1 MNKINKIKK
10 AVVTGAAGFAGY
22 SLTTHLLHHGYEVF
36 AICRPHSSHNKRLES
51 ANIIHTLECDVEKGS
66 IEIAKTIIDEREI
79 VNKLHVIELDS
90 SEYSEIV
97 NHVDSD
103 CDYFFHLTWSGG
115 RDEFNNQFSNV
126 DQALAVTETAS
137 KLGCKR
143 FICTGS
149 QAEYGVQS
157 GLITE
162 DLMPKPIYA
171 YGSAKT
177 AAMYLTKIRAEQ
189 LGIEWIWGRIF
200 SLYGLYEPA
209 GRMLPDLINKLRNGE
224 TAKLSD
230 CSQNW
235 DYLDAGDAAEA
246 IIALGERGHSGEIY
260 NIANGDYHQLKDF
273 VRIMEENYSNGG
285 AIVYGDRANPYIS
298 LSPSVE
304 KITKDTG
311 WEPRVQF
318 LQDYESIRGLE

>member
-1 MNKINKIKK
+1 MKK

-22 SLTTHLLHHGYEVF
+22 SLTSHLIEHGYKVYAIVRPGSKHNGRLRVNNIQNTLAIEKKRGVF
-36 AICRPHSSHNKRLES
+36 SDY
-51 ANIIHTLECDVEKGS
+51 ANIISRDISNDYVVVMEVDSGEYNKLPEIIKEKCDV
-66 IEIAKTIIDEREI
+66 
-79 VNKLHVIELDS
+79 
-90 SEYSEIV
+90 Y
-97 NHVDSD
+97 
-103 CDYFFHLTWSGG
+103 FHLAWAG
-115 RDEFNNQFSNV
+115 RRNEYEEQYKNISQ
-126 DQALAVTETAS
+126 AVTALEAAGE
-137 KLGCKR
+137 LGCKR

-171 YGSAKT
+171 YGAAKI
-177 AAMYLTKIRAEQ
+177 AAMYLTKTRAEQ

-209 GRMLPDLINKLRNGE
+209 GRMLPDLINNLRNGE
-224 TAKLSD
+224 TANLSD

-260 NIANGDYHQLKDF
+260 NIANGDYHPLKDF
-273 VRIMEENYSNGG
+273 VRIMEETYSNGG
-285 AIVYGDRANPYIS
+285 TVVYGDRANPYIS

-311 WEPRVQF
+311 WEPRVKF